1 MGRHDHDLA
10 AQARKPTNV
19 SLDVALVAEAKR
31 LGINI
36 SRACE
41 VGLTDQI
48 ARERGRLWKQENA
61 SALES
66 SNSYVDCRGLP
77 LGQFR
82 RF

>member
-1 MGRHDHDLA
+1 MGSHDSDIVG
-10 AQARKPTNV
+10 QARKPTNI

-41 VGLTDQI
+41 SGLIDQI
-48 ARERGRLWKQENA
+48 ARERAKRWKADNA
-61 SALES
+61 AALES
-66 SNSYVDCRGLP
+66 SNEYVDRHGLP
-77 LGQFR
+77 LSRHR